1 MDNVVP
7 RVRRRNLMPP
17 PKSLQS
23 SLLRAFSAVQLFL
36 SFSRV
41 WLQIRW
47 FLLSLEIS
55 RLLSDGVDGSLEI
68 ALSQH
73 SGVVYAPQAQ
83 PVPLINASLA
93 IFFTFAFSIS
103 AFFAAADT

>member
-23 SLLRAFSAVQLFL
+23 SLCEPFPQFNSFSL
-36 SFSRV
+36 SRV

-55 RLLSDGVDGSLEI
+55 RLQSDGVDGSLEI

-103 AFFAAADT
+103 AFFAAAGT

>member
-1 MDNVVP
+1 
-7 RVRRRNLMPP
+7 MPP

-23 SLLRAFSAVQLFL
+23 SLCEPFPQFNAFSL
-36 SFSRV
+36 SRV

-55 RLLSDGVDGSLEI
+55 RLQSDGVDDSLEI

-103 AFFAAADT
+103 AFFAAAGT

>member
-1 MDNVVP
+1 MAQ
-7 RVRRRNLMPP
+7 RCTEGAQT
-17 PKSLQS
+17 KSHAS
-23 SLLRAFSAVQLFL
+23 SQISSEQPLRAFSAVQLFL

-103 AFFAAADT
+103 AFFAAAGT